1 MKGLGLILLA
11 IHSFPSHKGL
21 LPVDSGSPSTC
32 QLSSTLL
39 RRKGH
44 PGSAILAAGEAGR
57 GSVSLCLCLFR
68 GESGLSVIFHRTHY
82 INCESRV
89 KRNFKIKS
97 ETTGYVQEGEDYAGV
112 FISRSCS
119 IMSV

>member
-1 MKGLGLILLA
+1 MRCLDQ
-11 IHSFPSHKGL
+11 SHKGL
-21 LPVDSGSPSTC
+21 LPVDSSSPSTH
-32 QLSSTLL
+32 QLPSTLL
-39 RRKGH
+39 RRRGH
-44 PGSAILAAGEAGR
+44 PASAILAAGEAGR
-57 GSVSLCLCLFR
+57 GSVTLFVPVP
-68 GESGLSVIFHRTHY
+68 GESSFAVIIHRTHY

-112 FISRSCS
+112 FISHSCS